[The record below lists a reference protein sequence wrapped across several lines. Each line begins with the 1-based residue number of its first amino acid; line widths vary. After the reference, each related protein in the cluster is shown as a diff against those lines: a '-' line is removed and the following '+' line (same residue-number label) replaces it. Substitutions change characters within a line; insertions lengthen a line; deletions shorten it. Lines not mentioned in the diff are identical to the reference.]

1 MARDVAGNTA
11 TSSPVT
17 VTVNNTQPTGL
28 VGGFS
33 FNEGAGTIIAD
44 ASGAGNTGTIVGA
57 TWTTAGKFGNALSFN
72 GTNSYVELSK
82 TDAYD
87 SLTQGTIEAWVKWSG
102 TGYAS
107 WFSADSGNCLHPFE
121 IAVDNGKFEVWAGPS
136 GCGATLNAYV
146 SIPNPTAWH
155 HLAYVVSSSGNKFYI
170 DGVQQTATYVTGS
183 AASTFFFASAAGS
196 VTRYNIGR
204 SVNNNGETFNG
215 VIDEVRIYNRAL
227 TPTEIQND
235 MNTPM

>member
-1 MARDVAGNTA
+1 
-11 TSSPVT
+11 
-17 VTVNNTQPTGL
+17 
-28 VGGFS
+28 
-33 FNEGAGTIIAD
+33 
-44 ASGAGNTGTIVGA
+44 VGA

-87 SLTQGTIEAWVKWSG
+87 SLTQGTIEAWVKWNG

-107 WFSADSGNCLHPFE
+107 WFSADSGNCLNPFE

-136 GCGATLNAYV
+136 GCGATFNAYV

-170 DGVQQTATYVTGS
+170 DSVQQTATYIIGS
-183 AASTFFFASAAGS
+183 AASTFFFSSAAGG
-196 VTRYNIGR
+196 VTHYNIGR

-215 VIDEVRIYNRAL
+215 MIDEVRIYNRAL
-227 TPTEIQND
+227 TSIEIQND